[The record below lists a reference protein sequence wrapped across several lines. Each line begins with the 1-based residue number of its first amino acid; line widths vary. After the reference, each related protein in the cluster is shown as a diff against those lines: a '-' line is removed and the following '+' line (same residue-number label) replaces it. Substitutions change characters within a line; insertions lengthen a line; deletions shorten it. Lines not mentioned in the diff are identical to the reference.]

1 MPEVSPVWG
10 TVSLTKT
17 PGAATARCLTRGD
30 HYEAFPALYGK
41 ETVRVRGSD
50 GTEHR
55 VTAYTMQE
63 PYSRIPA
70 MPSMGHLAGILAG
83 CEQNGVDEKPILRA
97 VLDTDR
103 ELSVFEKRQSHGK
116 KDMER

>member
-1 MPEVSPVWG
+1 MKK
-10 TVSLTKT
+10 SLN
-17 PGAATARCLTRGD
+17 
-30 HYEAFPALYGK
+30 HYEGFPALYGK

-50 GTEHR
+50 GAEFR
-55 VTAYTMQE
+55 VMAYTMQE

-70 MPSMGHLAGILAG
+70 MPSMGYLAGILAG
-83 CEQNGVDEKPILRA
+83 CEQNGIDEKTILRA

>member
-1 MPEVSPVWG
+1 VGVLWKLTEACEK
-10 TVSLTKT
+10 SL
-17 PGAATARCLTRGD
+17 D

-50 GTEHR
+50 GTEYR

-70 MPSMGHLAGILAG
+70 MPSMGYLAGILAG